1 MKSASQY
8 IIHLDFAVILGTVP
22 EMQNQPATE
31 TCIPST
37 SAPGNQ
43 LSFSVHQL

>member
-1 MKSASQY
+1 MNLL
-8 IIHLDFAVILGTVP
+8 HLDFAVILGTVP
-22 EMQNQPATE
+22 EMQNQPAIE

-43 LSFSVHQL
+43 LSISVFDLLKK